1 MTQQDFIDLYE
12 KYISGKC
19 TSDEIK
25 LLEAYRDNF
34 QLRDLP
40 WSTEMGNKQKVR
52 QEILNKLNSSIIS
65 PEKRVF

>member
-12 KYISGKC
+12 KYMSGKC

-40 WSTEMGNKQKVR
+40 WSAGMGNKQEVR
-52 QEILNKLNSSIIS
+52 QEILNKLNSGIIPS
-65 PEKRVF
+65 KKKSF